1 MDFDA
6 LQHDCSCILDSFK
19 IESPQTNKFVKV
31 FLFFFSSFQCNFF
44 SSQYYI
50 LLTNFVFMG
59 IVPSGIMIVFNVLVV
74 RAVNEA
80 NKRRAR

>member
-1 MDFDA
+1 MLYA
-6 LQHDCSCILDSFK
+6 GLVQSSKSKRCKPSINLSR
-19 IESPQTNKFVKV
+19 VL
-31 FLFFFSSFQCNFF
+31 FLPSFSSL
-44 SSQYYI
+44 QYYI